1 MMSEKNTLTI
11 SNAVASLLA
20 GKATSWSMD
29 NNDYKTLIVEGCEKP
44 IESEINT
51 RLEQLIAEQPLTAC
65 KDLAK
70 EKIAITDWAALP
82 DVGLKNAA
90 DFVTY
95 RGILRGLIISPVAD
109 PVWPTEP
116 TPIWE

>member
-1 MMSEKNTLTI
+1 MIKPNKLAI
-11 SNAVASLLA
+11 ASKITGQSCA
-20 GKATSWSMD
+20 
-29 NNDYKTLIVEGCEKP
+29 
-44 IESEINT
+44 EINGVFVYWAGNDEDSIEA
-51 RLEQLIAEQPLTAC
+51 LSSSVIAQVDAEYASQLVQYPLSLC
-65 KDLAK
+65 KDTAK
-70 EKIAITDWAALP
+70 EKIVLTDWAALP

-95 RGILRGLIISPVAD
+95 RGILRGLIITPVAD

>member
-1 MMSEKNTLTI
+1 MITKEQALSSLKP
-11 SNAVASLLA
+11 NAEWVWRGHEYDGLEWLDI
-20 GKATSWSMD
+20 KQ
-29 NNDYKTLIVEGCEKP
+29 EKP
-44 IESEINT
+44 TEQEINNEIA
-51 RLEQLIAEQPLTAC
+51 RLTQQQPFNDCKAKAKQLIAA
-65 KDLAK
+65 
-70 EKIAITDWAALP
+70 TDWSALP

>member
-1 MMSEKNTLTI
+1 MITKLDAI
-11 SNAVASLLA
+11 LSLVPGA
-20 GKATSWSMD
+20 QVSVTD
-29 NNDYKTLIVEGCEKP
+29 NDFVEWVNPKIAPVTEEQ
-44 IESEINT
+44 IQNEIT
-51 RLEQLIAEQPLTAC
+51 RLTLLEPFNQCKEKAKQLIAA
-65 KDLAK
+65 
-70 EKIAITDWAALP
+70 TDWAVLP

-95 RGILRGLIISPVAD
+95 RGILRGLIITPVAD